1 MPRPK
6 RPEDEHHQAISI
18 SFEPDQLKELISYCQ
33 RNDRSMSWVIRRALA
48 EWLPKHK
55 DDSLE

>member
-6 RPEDEHHQAISI
+6 RPEEEHHQKFSV
-18 SFEPDQLKELISYCQ
+18 SFSPDQLKELVEYCE
-33 RNDRSMSWVIRRALA
+33 RNDRTVSWVVRRALA

-55 DDSLE
+55 DDRLE